1 VTASAVVEGGPV
13 ARTERAY
20 PCLDGARAIAATAV
34 LLHHVAFWTGDYT
47 PDLVGRFLARMD
59 VGVAIFF
66 VLSGFLLSRPLFRAA
81 RDGRPAPRTAAYLWR
96 RALRILPAYW
106 LAVAAA
112 LLLLPQND
120 GSGPGTWI
128 RHLALTQIYGTGH
141 LREGLSHTW
150 SLCTEVAFYLV
161 LPFVGAALVRLARRR
176 PDRPLRVLVALAVA
190 AAAGLGWLGWQW
202 TARPFASA
210 GLDLWLPSYA
220 GWFAAGMALALLTV
234 ADPTWGPV
242 RLVTD
247 LGGSLAT
254 CWATAGALLWIAT
267 SPLAGPMGLYQPSAA
282 QAVLKSALYLA
293 VATLLI
299 LPLVFGDQRRGW
311 TRRALAGPVGRFLG
325 EISYGLFLLHVV
337 VLAGGF
343 AVLDL
348 VQFTGNVVWVA
359 LATWVV
365 SVALAAVLYV
375 LVERPMR
382 RWRDVV
388 PEVAAPRPSVSSA
401 AATAATATS
410 AST

>member
-47 PDLVGRFLARMD
+47 PDLIGRFFSRLD

-81 RDGRPAPRTAAYLWR
+81 RDRRPPPRTAAYLWR

-106 LAVAAA
+106 LTVAAA
-112 LLLLPQND
+112 LLVLPQND
-120 GSGPGTWI
+120 GSGLVAWL
-128 RHLALTQIYGTGH
+128 RHVTLTQIYGTGH

-161 LPFVGAALVRLARRR
+161 LPFAGAALVRLARRR
-176 PDRPLRVLVALAVA
+176 PDRPTAVLVALGAAAVA
-190 AAAGLGWLGWQW
+190 GLVWLGWNW
-202 TARPFASA
+202 SARPFPSA
-210 GLDLWLPSYA
+210 GLDLWLPSYT
-220 GWFAAGMALALLTV
+220 GWFAAGMALALLTA
-234 ADPTWGPV
+234 ADPGWRPV
-242 RLVTD
+242 RLATD

-254 CWATAGALLWIAT
+254 CWACAGVLLWIAT
-267 SPLAGPMGLYQPSAA
+267 SPLAGPMGLYQPSPA
-282 QAVLKSALYLA
+282 QAVLKSVLYLGIA
-293 VATLLI
+293 LMLI
-299 LPLVFGDQRRGW
+299 LPLVFGDQRQGW
-311 TRRALAGPVGRFLG
+311 TRRALSSRAGRFLG
-325 EISYGLFLLHVV
+325 EISYGLFLIHVA

-343 AVLDL
+343 AALGL
-348 VQFTGNVVWVA
+348 VQFTGNVVWIA
-359 LATWVV
+359 LATWSV
-365 SVALAAVLYV
+365 SAVLAALLYV

-382 RWRDVV
+382 RWRNVV
-388 PEVAAPRPSVSSA
+388 PDVAARSSSSTEP
-401 AATAATATS
+401 ATAATATS

>member
-1 VTASAVVEGGPV
+1 MAASAVVEGGPV

-47 PDLVGRFLARMD
+47 PDLVGRLFARMD

-106 LAVAAA
+106 LTVAAA

-120 GSGPGTWI
+120 GAGPGTWI
-128 RHLALTQIYGTGH
+128 RHLTLTQIYGTGN

-161 LPFVGAALVRLARRR
+161 LPFAGAALVRLGRRR
-176 PDRPLRVLVALAVA
+176 PDRPGRVLAALAVL

-202 TARPFASA
+202 TAHPFPAG

-220 GWFAAGMALALLTV
+220 GWFAAGMALALLTA
-234 ADPTWGPV
+234 ADPGWRPV
-242 RLVTD
+242 RLATV

-267 SPLAGPMGLYQPSAA
+267 SPLAGPMGLYEPTAV

-293 VATLLI
+293 VATLFV

-311 TRRALAGPVGRFLG
+311 TRRALAGPGGRFLG
-325 EISYGLFLLHVV
+325 EISYGLFLIHVV

-343 AVLDL
+343 AALGL
-348 VQFTGNVVWVA
+348 VEFTGDVAWVA

-365 SVALAAVLYV
+365 SVALAAALYV

-388 PEVAAPRPSVSSA
+388 PEAPGRRPSVSRA
-401 AATAATATS
+401 ATTAATASS
-410 AST
+410 ASS